1 MGADLSK
8 IPILVR
14 REIEARLAGPLIE
27 AFSREFGRDRAL
39 AVVKPVIEK
48 LALESG
54 VQAAQMAGGDSLAHF
69 AKAMEA
75 WSAGGA
81 YVQEVLRLDETH
93 YDFDVKR
100 CRYAEMYKELGL
112 TDLGLILSCGRDF
125 AMIEGFNPRMKLT
138 RTETIMEGCDR
149 CDFRVTLD

>member
-14 REIEARLAGPLIE
+14 REIEARLAGPFIE
-27 AFSREFGRDRAL
+27 AFTKEFGRDRTL

-54 VQAAQMAGGDSLAHF
+54 AQAARMAGGDSLAHL

-75 WSAGGA
+75 WSAGDA

-93 YDFDVKR
+93 YDYDVKR
-100 CRYAEMYKELGL
+100 CRYAEMYQELGL
-112 TDLGLILSCGRDF
+112 ADLGFVLSCGRDF
-125 AMIEGFNPRMKLT
+125 AMLRGFNPRMKLT
-138 RTETIMEGCDR
+138 RTKTIMEGYDR
-149 CDFRVTLD
+149 CDFRVTME